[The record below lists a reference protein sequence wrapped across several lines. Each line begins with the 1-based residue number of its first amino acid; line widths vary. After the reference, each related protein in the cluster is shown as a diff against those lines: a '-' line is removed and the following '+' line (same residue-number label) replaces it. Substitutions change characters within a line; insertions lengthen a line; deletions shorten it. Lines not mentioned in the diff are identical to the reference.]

1 VGDGWPNYRKG
12 NGRIE
17 KVGNSPIDR
26 VEKIKPDERTRT
38 TNVVNAYS
46 ERKGLD
52 DDETQTLLKILGL
65 V

>member
-1 VGDGWPNYRKG
+1 MG
-12 NGRIE
+12 E
-17 KVGNSPIDR
+17 VGNSPIDR